1 MVKELTPLE
10 LRLRRMRA
18 NQDKND
24 PSGMLKF
31 KPQVAKN
38 FAKKPKGNK
47 I

>member
-1 MVKELTPLE
+1 MTKEMTELE
-10 LRLRRMRA
+10 LKLRRMRA

-31 KPQVAKN
+31 KQLERKN
-38 FAKKPKGNK
+38 VFKKPKGNK